1 MRILLVTHYFSTHR
15 GGVESVAQCLA
26 QRLAQEPDVAMDW
39 MASDCDA
46 TPDGLP
52 PRLRYIPAR
61 SCNAIER
68 CSGLPYPLWSWGAI
82 RRLWQAV
89 TDCDVVHLHDSLY
102 MGNVL
107 AFVFARR
114 QRRPVIV
121 TQHVGEIGRAR
132 WLPRAAL
139 WLLNRTLA
147 RMVLSGADRVFFI
160 SPAVQ
165 RYFDGFCAF
174 RTAPAYLPNGVDGDR
189 YAFASRERML
199 ALRSEAG
206 RDPGRPLCLFVGR
219 FVRRKG
225 VDLVLSVARQLPGVD
240 WILAGNGPL
249 RPEDA
254 GLPNVSVLRARSA
267 PDIVA
272 LYQMAD
278 LLVLPSTGEG
288 FPLVVQEALACGT
301 PALVSAE
308 TAAGC
313 PAMAPMLFTES
324 LLAAASWR
332 SRIERLLED
341 RERLHAMRE
350 KLAAAAR
357 TQWSWQAAADAYLEA
372 MRGAVRQAAADGRA
386 RPGLKR

>member
-15 GGVESVAQCLA
+15 GGVESVAYCLA
-26 QRLAQEPDVAMDW
+26 RRMAEEPDVAVDW

-52 PRLRYIPAR
+52 PRLRCIPAR
-61 SCNAIER
+61 SWNAIER
-68 CSGLPYPLWSWGAI
+68 RSGLPYPLWSWGAI
-82 RRLWQAV
+82 RRLWQAAR
-89 TDCDVVHLHDSLY
+89 DCDIVHLHDSLY

-107 AFVFARR
+107 AFLIARW

-199 ALRSEAG
+199 ALRSDAG
-206 RDPGRPLCLFVGR
+206 RDPKRPLCLFVGR

-225 VDLVLSVARQLPGVD
+225 VDLVLSVARQLSGVD
-240 WILAGNGPL
+240 WILAGNGPM

-254 GLPNVSVLRARSA
+254 GLANVSVLRGRSA

-288 FPLVVQEALACGT
+288 FPLVVQESLACGT

-313 PAMAPMLFTES
+313 PAMAPWLFVEQ
-324 LLAAASWR
+324 LLVVDCWR

-341 RERLHAMRE
+341 RDQLHAMRG

-357 TQWSWQAAADAYLEA
+357 TQWSWEAAASTYLRA
-372 MRGAVRQAAADGRA
+372 IRSAVG
-386 RPGLKR
+386 

>member
-15 GGVESVAQCLA
+15 GGVESVAYCLA
-26 QRLAQEPDVAMDW
+26 RRLAQEPDVAVDW

-52 PRLRYIPAR
+52 PRLRCIPAR
-61 SCNAIER
+61 SWNAIER
-68 CSGLPYPLWSWGAI
+68 RSGLPYPLWSWGAI
-82 RRLWQAV
+82 RRLWQAAR
-89 TDCDVVHLHDSLY
+89 DCDIVHLHDSLY

-107 AFVFARR
+107 AFLIARW

-121 TQHVGEIGRAR
+121 TQHVGEIGRAH

-139 WLLNRTLA
+139 WLLHRTLA
-147 RMVLSGADRVFFI
+147 RMVLSGADRVVFV

-165 RYFDGFCAF
+165 RYFESFCSY
-174 RTAPAYLPNGVDGDR
+174 RSEPAYLPNGVDGDR

-199 ALRSEAG
+199 ALRSDAG
-206 RDPGRPLCLFVGR
+206 RDPKRPLCLFVGR

-301 PALVSAE
+301 P
-308 TAAGC
+308 
-313 PAMAPMLFTES
+313 
-324 LLAAASWR
+324 
-332 SRIERLLED
+332 
-341 RERLHAMRE
+341 
-350 KLAAAAR
+350 
-357 TQWSWQAAADAYLEA
+357 
-372 MRGAVRQAAADGRA
+372 
-386 RPGLKR
+386 GLKR